1 MNRKRRYSRWGKGAW
16 KICVCLI
23 FGGMILL
30 NTKIEAKSST
40 NYDIQLEESLL
51 GASSKASSPND
62 SENESGNINNWGV
75 NEITGELVSD
85 MSFEQVQNLMD
96 EMLGENSFSLETTL
110 KNMIT
115 GKTAV
120 SKEAVQ
126 EFLHGLFFDQ
136 LEKEREH
143 FFRILLLVLAAAVF
157 SNFAAVFENSQI
169 GDVSFYMVYLLLFT
183 ILMNSY
189 QQLGASLGK
198 QLDWLTQFMKGLSPA
213 YFVAISASS
222 GTLSAAAFY
231 QGVLLLVWLVE
242 WMLLTLILPGTNLYV
257 LLCLVNHLSKEDMLS
272 KMAELLE
279 TLISWG
285 LKTML
290 GAVLG
295 LQGVRGLVSP
305 AMDALKRTAIGKTAG
320 AIPAVGNAVNMVTE
334 LILTGALLVK
344 NCLGVVAVIAL
355 LLAGAAP
362 VIHYGILSLSY
373 RFLAAIAQPV
383 SDKRIVGCLGTMGE
397 GCAMLLRIMMTAEI
411 LCILTFVIL
420 MMTAGGV

>member
-30 NTKIEAKSST
+30 NIKIEAKSST

-362 VIHYGILSLSY
+362 VIHYGILSLIY